1 MIKLLVHN
9 DKGEYEL
16 LDTHET
22 EIDEVF
28 LIRGEHFNHAETDR
42 HAYHFDKKFDY
53 AELVELGVYCY
64 NQVRGWYRLEDAVPK
79 EPEGSIVYKHLEGPV
94 FATAYS
100 AEEAHRFWEATELT
114 EYLKARNN
122 WISRG
127 PSNEPEGTVMLDFGE
142 FIVTARTPEHAQ
154 LIWESL

>member
-22 EIDEVF
+22 EVDEVF

-53 AELVELGVYCY
+53 AELVELGVYDSTDWTK
-64 NQVRGWYRLEDAVPK
+64 VEDVVPRW
-79 EPEGSIVYKHLEGPV
+79 PEGVIVDSRYV
-94 FATAYS
+94 IAY
-100 AEEAHRFWEATELT
+100 
-114 EYLKARNN
+114 
-122 WISRG
+122 
-127 PSNEPEGTVMLDFGE
+127 
-142 FIVTARTPEHAQ
+142 TPEHAQ
-154 LIWESL
+154 LIGENL

>member
-22 EIDEVF
+22 EVDEVF

-64 NQVRGWYRLEDAVPK
+64 NPVRGWYRLEDAVPK
-79 EPEGSIVYKHLEGPV
+79 EPEGSIVIRRDTLFV
-94 FATAYS
+94 IAYS
-100 AEEAHRFWEATELT
+100 SEEAHRYWEARELSVF
-114 EYLKARNN
+114 YKHPKLGWKNLGSSA
-122 WISRG
+122 
-127 PSNEPEGTVMLDFGE
+127 EPEGTVK
-142 FIVTARTPEHAQ
+142 ISQSAVVYVSAYTPEHAQ
-154 LIWESL
+154 LIWENL